1 MSWTAMVTAVLLA
14 TEYVL
19 KLAAVG
25 TVPEGRRPASSSAW
39 LLLILFVPVV
49 GFPLYWMIGSPWVRG
64 RRIEVQ
70 RQATGFIGEQ
80 TRTLPTVP
88 WGAEPS
94 PGLASIL
101 RMNRHLTGI
110 PCVTGADEGL
120 FGDTAETFAAMTG
133 AVAGARRYVQVEFY
147 IASWDEAT
155 DAFFTALCAAAGHG
169 VEVRMLMDHLGSRS
183 YPGWKELQR
192 RLTAAGVA
200 WELMMPIRPLRRQW
214 RRPDLR
220 NHRKLLVVDGETA
233 FVGSHNL
240 IGPAYGSARN
250 AREGRRWKDLTLQVS
265 GDVVLSVE
273 AVFATDWYTET
284 GQVLDFETHFVDK
297 PDLLPGDL
305 DGRANAMQVVASGP
319 GFPSE
324 PNLRLFTSLVHLAT
338 EHVSITSPYFVPDE
352 ALLSAITTAAHR
364 GVRVE
369 LFVGEEA
376 DQFLVGHAQRSYYSG
391 LLEAG
396 VVIHLYPAPAVLHA
410 KYLTVDD
417 TIGVIGSSNMDFRSF
432 ALTYEVMLLGFGG
445 DLVRRL
451 QEHDDEQR
459 AASRVLTV
467 AEWQQ
472 RPWHRRYVDNV
483 CRLTAALM

>member
-133 AVAGARRYVQVEFY
+133 AVADARCYVQVEFY

-155 DAFFTALCAAAGHG
+155 DAFFTALCAAAGRG

-319 GFPSE
+319 GSPASRTCACSPRWCTWPPS
-324 PNLRLFTSLVHLAT
+324 TSRSPAP
-338 EHVSITSPYFVPDE
+338 TSCRTRRCCRRSPPRPI
-352 ALLSAITTAAHR
+352 AGSGWSCSWARRPTSSWSGTPSGPTTAACSR
-364 GVRVE
+364 PGWSSTSTRRRRCCT
-369 LFVGEEA
+369 
-376 DQFLVGHAQRSYYSG
+376 RSTSPSTTRSG
-391 LLEAG
+391 
-396 VVIHLYPAPAVLHA
+396 
-410 KYLTVDD
+410 
-417 TIGVIGSSNMDFRSF
+417 
-432 ALTYEVMLLGFGG
+432 
-445 DLVRRL
+445 
-451 QEHDDEQR
+451 
-459 AASRVLTV
+459 
-467 AEWQQ
+467 
-472 RPWHRRYVDNV
+472 
-483 CRLTAALM
+483 